1 MRFFIG
7 QLKISVEKETFV
19 VLPGDY
25 LQIEWKISGINISNL
40 LLRQWLIVPQS
51 YMVAQ
56 IVYDGRLEIGTDQ
69 IASKVDV
76 IRPSTLVL
84 KNIDRR
90 FNGTYRFFVS
100 DGTNQA
106 ESYVS
111 VFVAGKYCCSVT
123 REVYISQFLLSPS
136 YQYSE
141 KRFSIFQF
149 SIFNPKYCFVIFKT
163 ERYSSL

>member
-19 VLPGDY
+19 VLPGEY
-25 LQIEWKISGINISNL
+25 LQIKWKISGINISNL
-40 LLRQWLIVPQS
+40 LLRQWLIVPQNFL
-51 YMVAQ
+51 VAQ

-90 FNGTYRFFVS
+90 FNGRYKFLIS

-111 VFVAGKYCCSVT
+111 VFVAGKYTCSITHEFVFP
-123 REVYISQFLLSPS
+123 ISSFSSVFL
-136 YQYSE
+136 
-141 KRFSIFQF
+141 RVFQF
-149 SIFNPKYCFVIFKT
+149 SIFMSPRLFL
-163 ERYSSL
+163 SL